1 MNCLVTL
8 VTCIQLFNSH
18 VLAFRRVVT
27 FSAIPCDAVGAVNA
41 ADLGIHHI
49 NSVRREGY
57 KYSLNMVTNAQEK
70 QEQNHFIYYLE
81 FEVFE
86 TRCHVRSPKP
96 LKRCEIQSFNLTKAF
111 GECKIIIHV
120 SKGFPNVKDYHCS
133 QYPASVGNPCQ
144 GCLYTFQPL
153 KSGDMDH
160 AVNIAIQKY
169 NSKSKDI
176 SYFSLYNITKI
187 LPRSESSQMIS
198 VEFIIQETNCFKN
211 NLMVVFSSCVPK
223 RHKFAHLGI
232 CTVSFVPE
240 SPVYDVAEVTC
251 EIYAT
256 KGVTVQ
262 SLSGQEEPLEDNY
275 QDEEQKFIPKFK
287 RSISRSK
294 DQRMK
299 QTGMSK
305 ECRGIVSSSSES
317 SEEQNI
323 CSHRVPLKQPTTHRF
338 PSLPPHALT
347 CPGQPRYIARKN

>member
-1 MNCLVTL
+1 MNSLVAL

-27 FSAIPCDAVGAVNA
+27 FSAVPCDAVGAVNA
-41 ADLGIHHI
+41 AKLGIHHI
-49 NSVRREGY
+49 NSIRREGY
-57 KYSLNMVTNAQEK
+57 KYSLNMVTNALEK
-70 QEQNHFIYYLE
+70 Q
-81 FEVFE
+81 
-86 TRCHVRSPKP
+86 
-96 LKRCEIQSFNLTKAF
+96 KAF

-133 QYPASVGNPCQ
+133 EYPASVGNPCR

-153 KSGDMDH
+153 KSGDVDR
-160 AVNIAIQKY
+160 AVNIALRKY

-187 LPRSESSQMIS
+187 LPRSKSSQMIS
-198 VEFIIQETNCFKN
+198 VEFIIQETNCFKD
-211 NLMVVFSSCVPK
+211 NLTVVLSSCVPK

-240 SPVYDVAEVTC
+240 SPVHDVAEVTC

-287 RSISRSK
+287 RSISRPK

-299 QTGMSK
+299 QSGMSK
-305 ECRGIVSSSSES
+305 ECRGTDSSSSES

-323 CSHRVPLKQPTTHRF
+323 CSHREPLKQPTTQSF

-347 CPGQPRYIARKN
+347 CPGQPRYIAKKY

>member
-1 MNCLVTL
+1 MNSLVAL

-27 FSAIPCDAVGAVNA
+27 FSAVPCDAVGAVNA
-41 ADLGIHHI
+41 AKLGIHHI
-49 NSVRREGY
+49 NSIRREGY
-57 KYSLNMVTNAQEK
+57 KYSLNMVTNALEK
-70 QEQNHFIYYLE
+70 QEQNDLIYYLE

-96 LKRCEIQSFNLTKAF
+96 LKRCEIQTFNLTKAF

-133 QYPASVGNPCQ
+133 EYPASVGNPCR

-153 KSGDMDH
+153 KSGDVDR
-160 AVNIAIQKY
+160 AVNIALRKY

-187 LPRSESSQMIS
+187 LPR
-198 VEFIIQETNCFKN
+198 
-211 NLMVVFSSCVPK
+211 
-223 RHKFAHLGI
+223 HLGI

-240 SPVYDVAEVTC
+240 SPVHDVAEVTC

-287 RSISRSK
+287 RSISRPK

-299 QTGMSK
+299 QSGMSK
-305 ECRGIVSSSSES
+305 ECRGTDSSSSES

-323 CSHRVPLKQPTTHRF
+323 CSHREPLKQPTTQSF

-347 CPGQPRYIARKN
+347 CPGQPRYIAKKY